1 MPLRPAAVIVAVGV
15 VGLAAAACGTGVA
28 EEPAQDAPADEAYR
42 RTVNV
47 EVVEVQPSD
56 FSSTVR
62 LIGAVEALHDITVS
76 AEESG
81 VIARFF
87 VEKGQRV
94 RAGQALAKIDDRVL
108 AAQVAEAEADSK
120 AARDT
125 YERRR
130 RLFRDEGIGTE
141 AAFVSAEAQAE
152 AAEARAGALR
162 ARLERTTVRAPVS
175 GVFDARY
182 VDGGEM
188 VGGGG
193 GGGGGPG
200 DEVGRIIDASRVKVV
215 GGVPERYAADVTTGG
230 MAEVRLDLYPGR
242 VFEGEISFV
251 ATAVEPKSRTFEI
264 EILLDNPGN
273 LIKPQM
279 VAGVELPTQ
288 ALQNVLVIPQDAL
301 LRVEDGYQILVVT
314 EIEGELEAEARQAVL
329 GPSAANAV
337 VVEAGIEPG
346 DRVIIRGQQQVDAG
360 DRVRLIGNSD
370 RAEG

>member
-1 MPLRPAAVIVAVGV
+1 MPLRRAAVVVAIGA
-15 VGLAAAACGTGVA
+15 VGLAAAACSTGVA
-28 EEPAQDAPADEAYR
+28 EEPAQDSPVDEAYR

-56 FSSTVR
+56 FASTVR

-81 VIARFF
+81 VIKRFF

-108 AAQVAEAEADSK
+108 GAQVAEAEAEAK
-120 AARDT
+120 AARDN
-125 YERRR
+125 YERRQ

-141 AAFVSAEAQAE
+141 AQFV
-152 AAEARAGALR
+152 AAEAESEAKEARADALR
-162 ARLERTTVRAPVS
+162 ARLEHTTVRAPVS

-182 VDGGEM
+182 VDAGEM
-188 VGGGG
+188 V
-193 GGGGGPG
+193 GPG

-230 MAEVRLDLYPGR
+230 MAEVRLDLFPGR

-251 ATAVEPKSRTFEI
+251 ATAVDPRSRTFEI
-264 EILLDNPGN
+264 EILLDNPDN

-279 VAGVELPTQ
+279 VAGVEVPTR
-288 ALQNVLVIPQDAL
+288 ALQDVLVIPQDAL

-329 GPSAANAV
+329 GPSAANVV

-360 DRVRLIGNSD
+360 DRVRLIDSSE
-370 RAEG
+370 RAER

>member
-1 MPLRPAAVIVAVGV
+1 MTVRRAAVVVAVGA
-15 VGLAAAACGTGVA
+15 VGVGAAACGTGVA
-28 EEPAQDAPADEAYR
+28 EEPVLDSTADEAYR

-47 EVVEVQPSD
+47 EVVEAQPSD
-56 FSSTVR
+56 FASTVR
-62 LIGAVEALHDITVS
+62 VIGAVEALHDITVS

-81 VIARFF
+81 VIERFF

-94 RAGQALAKIDDRVL
+94 RAEQALAKIDDRVL
-108 AAQVAEAEADSK
+108 GAQVAEAEAAAK

-125 YERRR
+125 YQRRQ

-141 AAFVSAEAQAE
+141 AEFVAAEAQAE

-162 ARLERTTVRAPVS
+162 ARLQRTTVRAPVS

-182 VDGGEM
+182 VDAGEM
-188 VGGGG
+188 V
-193 GGGGGPG
+193 GPG
-200 DEVGRIIDASRVKVV
+200 DEVGRIIDATRVKVV
-215 GGVPERYAADVTTGG
+215 GGVPERYAADIVTGG
-230 MAEVRLDLYPGR
+230 RAEITLDLYPGR

-251 ATAVEPKSRTFEI
+251 ATAVDPKSRTFEI
-264 EILLDNPGN
+264 EILLDNPDN

-288 ALQNVLVIPQDAL
+288 ALEDVLVIPQDAL

-360 DRVRLIGNSD
+360 DRVRLIGSSD